1 MKGELSH
8 CPRSDMRH
16 HSSARTVRS
25 LRVSGLMP
33 PQVAS
38 ARKTLALVVAVVAQ
52 TGGQG
57 GISRAPTLRPQGA
70 VTVANLPAA
79 RAETNRAAH
88 QARRALARRA
98 LARQDHRAHRD
109 HRVRL
114 MVARP
119 RLRLCLRGAGLLTRS
134 ACVRLSY

>member
-1 MKGELSH
+1 MKGELSL
-8 CPRSDMRH
+8 CLRSDTRR
-16 HSSARTVRS
+16 HSSARIVCS
-25 LRVSGLMP
+25 LLVSDLMP
-33 PQVAS
+33 PQA
-38 ARKTLALVVAVVAQ
+38 ALAPRTLALTEAVVAQ

-88 QARRALARRA
+88 QARRAP
-98 LARQDHRAHRD
+98 ARQDRRVRRD
-109 HRVRL
+109 HRARL